1 MCVCVHECVVCVIY
15 DNYPQ
20 CSDYGYARESPGE
33 KCMHQKGYDMS
44 KHCPEGH
51 NTYQKPSNGQRPIP
65 GDLCTNKEDF
75 IKYTN
80 ESCKG
85 HDTKLGPPSAPTQD
99 EVNII

>member
-1 MCVCVHECVVCVIY
+1 
-15 DNYPQ
+15 
-20 CSDYGYARESPGE
+20 
-33 KCMHQKGYDMS
+33 MS

-85 HDTKLGPPSAPTQD
+85 HDTKLRPPSTPRNQEEVSCNLVSWCISCTPPTAG
-99 EVNII
+99 NS